1 MRVRNGL
8 QVCDEWVYSVHDEH
22 NEMGPGGYCRFF
34 LGLCLFPE
42 MFFLSLLVI

>member
-8 QVCDEWVYSVHDEH
+8 QVCDEWVYAVHDEH
-22 NEMGPGGYCRFF
+22 NEMVLEVIVDSF